1 MTSTYARDRPQRD
14 ITNDQNREGPKI
26 QKKS

>member
-1 MTSTYARDRPQRD
+1 MTSMYARDKPRRD